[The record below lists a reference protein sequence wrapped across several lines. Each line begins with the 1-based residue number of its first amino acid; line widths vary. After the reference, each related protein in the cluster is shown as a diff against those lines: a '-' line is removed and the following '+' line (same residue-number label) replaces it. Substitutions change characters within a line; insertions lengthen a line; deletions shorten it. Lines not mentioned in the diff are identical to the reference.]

1 MPIKNYTTKIDVYTS
16 LGEIQGALAKA
27 GAVKMMIE
35 YDGSGTPI
43 SLAFGLNIGG
53 NNIAYI
59 LPVNADGVAAVLS
72 KQKVKADKAQVQRIA
87 WRNIRDWVLAQLAL
101 IEAGNVSADEVF
113 LPYMA
118 NNSGAT
124 LYQLVKDGRLALPDC
139 GIMK

>member
-35 YDGSGTPI
+35 YDGSGMPT

-59 LPVNADGVAAVLS
+59 LPVNTDGVAAVLS

-118 NNSGAT
+118 NNSGTT

-139 GIMK
+139 GGV